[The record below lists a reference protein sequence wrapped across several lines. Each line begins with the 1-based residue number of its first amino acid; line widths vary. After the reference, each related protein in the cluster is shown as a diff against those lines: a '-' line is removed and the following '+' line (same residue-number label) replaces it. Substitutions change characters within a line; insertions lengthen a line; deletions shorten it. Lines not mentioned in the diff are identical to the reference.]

1 MKLLSNEKNHNR
13 WRKGIRWN
21 PILSYDVLLIRL
33 SPRSRSSHKR
43 SSIVSVNSILSRKSR
58 FIKKKRSIISLHKKV
73 SRFDDYAF
81 PSIYYFYTYISQREL
96 FTIKWPVTSFHLT
109 LQRIETFRLEK
120 KKKKK
125 EDFETLRAYVIR
137 DQRIQR
143 DVDFSLYILS
153 VVSLFATPL
162 PSIPYPT
169 ASTRNIKGKTGTRQE
184 LAINLIRSSLCVGS
198 STIIFTA
205 STNSRL

>member
-43 SSIVSVNSILSRKSR
+43 SSIVSVNSISFYQERNVRLFL
-58 FIKKKRSIISLHKKV
+58 FIKKYLDSTITHFL
-73 SRFDDYAF
+73 RFTTF
-81 PSIYYFYTYISQREL
+81 IR
-96 FTIKWPVTSFHLT
+96 
-109 LQRIETFRLEK
+109 TFRRENCLRSSGPWPPSTWRCSELKLFARK

>member
-33 SPRSRSSHKR
+33 SLRSRSSHKR
-43 SSIVSVNSILSRKSR
+43 SSIVSVNSISFYQERNVRLFL
-58 FIKKKRSIISLHKKV
+58 FIKKYLDSTITHFLRFTTFIHFVERTVYDQVARDLLPLDVAANWNFSLG
-73 SRFDDYAF
+73 
-81 PSIYYFYTYISQREL
+81 
-96 FTIKWPVTSFHLT
+96 
-109 LQRIETFRLEK
+109 K